1 MYINQHSVISFSSLS
16 DFHLITVLVHLL
28 AIIHAERIY
37 VYAYKVSQVAVS
49 IVGVS
54 LSVLS
59 QAIVQELTTSLST

>member
-28 AIIHAERIY
+28 AIIHAERTY